1 MKSLGIFLSV
11 LVAGS
16 ALAAPGIGQQPQAQQ
31 ANVHEPSETAQPVL
45 RRGTFAVEITTALNV
60 EKLKVG
66 DEVPALLEQ
75 NLMRNGKVFAA
86 VGAKVRGHVTEV
98 KPLTP
103 NSSESRL
110 QVVFDSIVANG
121 QEILFAAPA
130 IVQAVAPE
138 KNGLPSRATVRGRRD
153 EVVMPDAVST
163 RSFQPAIRGGQREQ
177 GGRILTP
184 EAHGALYLEDV
195 ELKDAPEGGVVVA
208 HGKNLKLGYGT
219 QMEIVIPEAS
229 K

>member
-1 MKSLGIFLSV
+1 MKALGIFLSI

-16 ALAAPGIGQQPQAQQ
+16 ALAAPGTGQQPQTQQ
-31 ANVHEPSETAQPVL
+31 ANAHDPLGTAQPVL
-45 RRGTFAVEITTALNV
+45 RRGTFAVEITMALNV

-86 VGAKVRGHVTEV
+86 VGAKVRGHVTAV
-98 KPLTP
+98 KALTP
-103 NSSESRL
+103 ESPESRL
-110 QVVFDSIVANG
+110 QVVFDSIVADG
-121 QEILFAAPA
+121 QEIVFAAPA
-130 IVQAVAPE
+130 IVQALAPE
-138 KNGLPSRATVRGRRD
+138 KNGLPSRSTVRGRRD
-153 EVVMPDAVST
+153 EVVMPDTVSA

-195 ELKDAPEGGVVVA
+195 ELKDGPEGAVVVA
-208 HGKNLKLGYGT
+208 HRKNLKLGYGT
-219 QMEIVIPEAS
+219 QMEIVIPEPA

>member
-1 MKSLGIFLSV
+1 MKALGIFISI

-16 ALAAPGIGQQPQAQQ
+16 VLAAGIWQQPQDHK

-45 RRGTFAVEITTALNV
+45 RHGTFAVEVTIALNV

-98 KPLTP
+98 KPLTAD
-103 NSSESRL
+103 SSESRL

-130 IVQAVAPE
+130 IVQALAPE

-153 EVVMPDAVST
+153 EVVMPDTVSA

-195 ELKDAPEGGVVVA
+195 ELKDGPEGAVVVA
-208 HGKNLKLGYGT
+208 HHKNLKLGYGT
-219 QMEIVIPEAS
+219 QMEIVIPEPA